1 MGAAGLFTASD
12 LVTICRAASLAE
24 RLTEKHFDLDKDHWK
39 SEPYTILTL
48 KQVNRGLYEPDVF
61 ANVIRYKARI
71 DHETKPVPERYG
83 IVLQDPNILR
93 ALLRQSQHDLW
104 TISLFV
110 LTHELIHV
118 VRFKKFDVDFFAEP
132 GLRQTEESL
141 VQSITREILSGVTN
155 TDQLLAKYVDRND
168 LAQKSKL
175 KEQ

>member
-1 MGAAGLFTASD
+1 MGAAGLFTGSD
-12 LVTICRAASLAE
+12 MMTICRAASLAE

-39 SEPYTILTL
+39 SEPYTIFTL

-61 ANVIRYKARI
+61 ANVIRYKARV
-71 DHETKPVPERYG
+71 DQKAKPVPADRYG

-93 ALLRQSQHDLW
+93 ALLRQSHHDLW

-118 VRFKKFDVDFFAEP
+118 VRFKKFNVDFFAEP
-132 GLRQTEESL
+132 GTRHAEENL

-155 TDQLLAKYVDRND
+155 TDQLLAMYASHSNVRQETN
-168 LAQKSKL
+168 
-175 KEQ
+175 

>member
-1 MGAAGLFTASD
+1 MGAAGLFTGSD
-12 LVTICRAASLAE
+12 LTTICRAASLAE
-24 RLTEKHFDLDKDHWK
+24 RLTEKRFDLDKDHWK
-39 SEPYTILTL
+39 SEPYTIFTL

-61 ANVIRYKARI
+61 ANVIRYKTRI
-71 DHETKPVPERYG
+71 DQKTRPAPVERYG

-93 ALLRQSQHDLW
+93 ALLRQSHHDLW

-132 GLRQTEESL
+132 GVRQTEENL

-155 TDQLLAKYVDRND
+155 TDQLLAMYADRND
-168 LAQKSKL
+168 LLTKTN
-175 KEQ
+175 